1 MHVMSAYVM
10 KRAFSVQ
17 VMFHDLLNSAQQRSL
32 ETVIEGHVIGTDSRF
47 SPYFRHIAWPQ

>member
-1 MHVMSAYVM
+1 MSTYVI
-10 KRAFSVQ
+10 KPAFSGQ

-32 ETVIEGHVIGTDSRF
+32 ETVIAGHVIGTDSRF